1 MIGEQLKSSIAANK
15 HKFEEAHEN
24 FVKELEEFK
33 RNNLQP
39 EYDRVQAILEQSVD
53 KKNRS

>member
-39 EYDRVQAILEQSVD
+39 EYDRVQAMLEQSID